1 MMKKIFSFLIVL
13 ILMITLTSCATV
25 RTYDDLLNDYQ
36 VHLEENKEV
45 YQSYIDYFN
54 YISTETIQ
62 SVVLVKKVVT
72 GSTGSTTG
80 SGVIF
85 MEDNLYYYVLTN
97 NHVVYYSGSSSVT
110 YTVSDYY
117 GNNYSATKT
126 VYSSDYD
133 LAVVRFRKTSVIL
146 EVIELSTE
154 NPPINSKLAV
164 LGYPSF
170 QINAIT
176 LGVVK
181 DYSAIVI
188 ESSNSDVINVNF
200 HVLVSDAP
208 VKSGSSGSLVIN
220 ENYQLAGIVYAGNFT
235 NSNDT
240 SQFSFAI
247 PVEKVLEFLE
257 AVGITIGGEES

>member
-1 MMKKIFSFLIVL
+1 MKKIFSFLIVV
-13 ILMITLTSCATV
+13 MMLTSFSGCAIV
-25 RTYDDLLNDYQ
+25 RTYDDLLADYQ
-36 VHLEENKEV
+36 VHLEENREV

-54 YISTETIQ
+54 YVSTETIQ
-62 SVVLVKKVVT
+62 SVVLVKKTVT
-72 GSTGSTTG
+72 GSSGSTTG

-85 MEDNLYYYVLTN
+85 MQDELHYYVLTN
-97 NHVVYYSGSSSVT
+97 NHVVYYAGTSNVT
-110 YTVSDYY
+110 YTISDYY
-117 GNNYSATKT
+117 GNDYSATKIVT
-126 VYSSDYD
+126 SSDYD
-133 LAVVRFRKTSVIL
+133 LAVVRFRKTAVVL
-146 EVIELSTE
+146 EVIEFSKE
-154 NPPINSKLAV
+154 NAPKNSKIAV

-181 DYSAIVI
+181 DYTSIVI
-188 ESSNSDVINVNF
+188 ESSDTEVINVSF

-220 ENYQLAGIVYAGNFT
+220 DQYQLAGIVYAGNFT
-235 NSNDT
+235 NSSDT

-257 AVGITIGGEES
+257 SVGINIGGEEA

>member
-1 MMKKIFSFLIVL
+1 MKKFYSFLIVL
-13 ILMITLTSCATV
+13 IMLITLSGCATV
-25 RTYDDLLNDYQ
+25 RTYDDLLADYQ
-36 VHLEENKEV
+36 IHLEDNKEV

-62 SVVLVKKVVT
+62 SVVLVKKTVT

-85 MEDNLYYYVLTN
+85 MEDDLYYYVLTN
-97 NHVVYYSGSSSVT
+97 NHVVYFGGSSSVI

-117 GNNYSATKT
+117 GNDYSATK
-126 VYSSDYD
+126 VVSSSDYD
-133 LAVVRFRKTSVIL
+133 LAVVRFRKTPVIL
-146 EVIELSTE
+146 EVIEFATE
-154 NPPINSKLAV
+154 NAPLDSKIAI

-176 LGVVK
+176 LGVIK
-181 DYSAIVI
+181 DYAAIFI
-188 ESSNSDVINVNF
+188 ESSDSNVINVNF
-200 HVLVSDAP
+200 NVLVSDAP

-220 ENYQLAGIVYAGNFT
+220 DSYQLAGIVYAGNFT
-235 NSNDT
+235 NSSDT

-247 PVEKVLEFLE
+247 PLEKVLEFLE
-257 AVGITIGGEES
+257 AVGFSMGGDEA

>member
-1 MMKKIFSFLIVL
+1 MKKIFSFFIVL
-13 ILMITLTSCATV
+13 MMLITLSGCATV
-25 RTYDDLLNDYQ
+25 RTYDDLLADYQ
-36 VHLEENKEV
+36 VHLEENKER

-62 SVVLVKKVVT
+62 SVVLVKKTVT

-85 MEDNLYYYVLTN
+85 MEDAMYYYVLTN
-97 NHVVYYSGSSSVT
+97 NHVVYFAGSSNVT

-117 GNNYSATKT
+117 GNDYSATKT
-126 VYSSDYD
+126 VSSSDYD

-146 EVIELSTE
+146 EVIEFSNE
-154 NPPINSKLAV
+154 NAPINSKLAV

-181 DYSAIVI
+181 DYASIVI
-188 ESSNSDVINVNF
+188 DTSNSDVINVHF
-200 HVLVSDAP
+200 DVLVSDAP

-235 NSNDT
+235 NSSDT

-257 AVGITIGGEES
+257 AVGITFGGDEA

>member
-1 MMKKIFSFLIVL
+1 MKKIYSFLIVL
-13 ILMITLTSCATV
+13 IMLITLSGCATV
-25 RTYDDLLNDYQ
+25 RTYDDLLADYQ

-62 SVVLVKKVVT
+62 SVVLVKKTVT

-85 MEDNLYYYVLTN
+85 MEDEFYYFVLTN
-97 NHVVYYSGSSSVT
+97 NHVVYYAGSSSVT

-117 GNNYSATKT
+117 GNDYSATKI
-126 VYSSDYD
+126 VSSSDYD
-133 LAVVRFRKTSVIL
+133 LAVVRFRKTAVLL
-146 EVIELSTE
+146 EVIEFAEE
-154 NPPINSKLAV
+154 NAPVDSKLAV

-181 DYSAIVI
+181 DYASIVI
-188 ESSNSDVINVNF
+188 ESSDSDVINVEF
-200 HVLVSDAP
+200 DVLVSDAP

-220 ENYQLAGIVYAGNFT
+220 EHYQLAGIVYAGNFS
-235 NSNDT
+235 NSSDT

-247 PVEKVLEFLE
+247 PLEKVLEFLE
-257 AVGITIGGEES
+257 AVGFSVGGEEA